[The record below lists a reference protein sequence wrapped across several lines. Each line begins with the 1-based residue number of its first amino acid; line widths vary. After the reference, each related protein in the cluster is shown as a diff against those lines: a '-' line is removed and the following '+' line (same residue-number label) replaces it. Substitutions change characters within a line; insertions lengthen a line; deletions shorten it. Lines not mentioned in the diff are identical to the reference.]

1 MGRSNFLPCAF
12 LSRHLQILGGKKS
25 CAAGLGRPVY
35 EIPSCALELWVLLK
49 EADLNAWVSVCLWR
63 RQESFE
69 RLYLLLPAPA
79 SGCHGFRGEGAQL
92 CPAQFPLFPLP
103 DENNTG
109 AFRESSVQRDVLD
122 WYGHDL
128 SFSGLPRKGY
138 FRSEPATSQ
147 HSSVHQTKDTSGLE
161 DGRK

>member
-1 MGRSNFLPCAF
+1 MRGCLFVCGGDRSPLKDCIYYSLPQHQVAMD
-12 LSRHLQILGGKKS
+12 S
-25 CAAGLGRPVY
+25 
-35 EIPSCALELWVLLK
+35 E
-49 EADLNAWVSVCLWR
+49 
-63 RQESFE
+63 E
-69 RLYLLLPAPA
+69 R
-79 SGCHGFRGEGAQL
+79 GHML